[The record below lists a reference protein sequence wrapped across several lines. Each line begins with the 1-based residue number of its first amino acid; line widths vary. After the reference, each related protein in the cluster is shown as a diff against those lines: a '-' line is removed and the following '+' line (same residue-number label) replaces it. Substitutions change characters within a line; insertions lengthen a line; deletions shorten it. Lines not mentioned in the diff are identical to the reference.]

1 MFFKKRLHK
10 GSDIGAEAWRMS
22 RSFPSRGEGKGIPH
36 AEEPGP
42 RQGG

>member
-22 RSFPSRGEGKGIPH
+22 RGEGKGIPH